1 MGTKLRAGG
10 PAYCLMSDDRVA
22 ITHIW
27 EGPQEVHAV
36 FGDGS
41 RGYHS
46 IDNFTPAP
54 FLPGDVVEHSPGT
67 FSEPDT
73 HGRGIVTGRMS
84 GDRVF
89 VQWQGRE
96 DEPQG
101 RFSNVFEG
109 HLTLI
114 LPAQE
119 AR

>member
-54 FLPGDVVEHSPGT
+54 FIPGDVVEHST
-67 FSEPDT
+67 FPAY
-73 HGRGIVTGRMS
+73 GRGVVTEVIES
-84 GDRVF
+84 TAAANTAILTIQPVDRFILFPVSRLSAAAK
-89 VQWQGRE
+89 G
-96 DEPQG
+96 
-101 RFSNVFEG
+101 SEG
-109 HLTLI
+109 NAH
-114 LPAQE
+114 A
-119 AR
+119 